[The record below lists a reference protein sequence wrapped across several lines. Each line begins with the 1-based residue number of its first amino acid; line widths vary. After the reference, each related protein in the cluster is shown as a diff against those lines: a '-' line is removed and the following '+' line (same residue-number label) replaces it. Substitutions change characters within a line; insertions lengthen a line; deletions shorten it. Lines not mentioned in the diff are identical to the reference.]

1 MTSRFVRVAL
11 ASAAL
16 AAVAGCFDEPV
27 PASKTVPVGARLY
40 LQDKAL
46 KDLSSC
52 KDALK
57 PDLVDYVN
65 LDRNEL
71 EAFPTELV
79 SLTGLK
85 WLRLNGNRLSDLP
98 DLSALVSLRRIYLR
112 ANRFT
117 KVPEALRG
125 LPSLTDVDLSL
136 NPLTV
141 IPQWL
146 VDIRSLENVSL
157 SETRVSKL
165 PDDLSGW
172 KGLTT
177 LQLGGLKMS
186 AEEMARIR
194 AALPGVAI
202 VF

>member
-1 MTSRFVRVAL
+1 M
-11 ASAAL
+11 
-16 AAVAGCFDEPV
+16 
-27 PASKTVPVGARLY
+27 
-40 LQDKAL
+40 
-46 KDLSSC
+46 
-52 KDALK
+52 
-57 PDLVDYVN
+57 
-65 LDRNEL
+65 
-71 EAFPTELV
+71 
-79 SLTGLK
+79 
-85 WLRLNGNRLSDLP
+85 
-98 DLSALVSLRRIYLR
+98 
-112 ANRFT
+112 
-117 KVPEALRG
+117 
-125 LPSLTDVDLSL
+125 
-136 NPLTV
+136 

-186 AEEMARIR
+186 AEEMTRIR